1 MKSGTVE
8 TGRLL
13 TIPETADRLR
23 VSRVTVYGGTGAY
36 TDLVGHGVD
45 NGVASGSTGV
55 GQISGFITQP

>member
-1 MKSGTVE
+1 
-8 TGRLL
+8 
-13 TIPETADRLR
+13 
-23 VSRVTVYGGTGAY
+23 VTVYGGTGAY